1 MSDNVMNEFNLG
13 EIEAPS
19 NTLRE
24 YLKPGYRKLITKEFK
39 YEKEEDGKTPLVIM
53 SCVSANNED
62 IEFNEKIYLSGKVN
76 AKGIPS
82 ALVRLQELYKGLTG
96 EPKITGNIKSYTYTK
111 KERDGS
117 SQELTIPDPE
127 QICALLNKK
136 CVGKTSVFR
145 VGGEETEDGRV
156 YTKLDYSGFLYYN
169 DRDGNLVKYSK
180 EADFNKSEYSYSV
193 RKRKSDA
200 PTHNEGI
207 ANLSE
212 LDSL

>member
-1 MSDNVMNEFNLG
+1 MSEFNLG
-13 EIEAPS
+13 DIEAPS
-19 NTLRE
+19 NTVRE
-24 YLKPGYRKLITKEFK
+24 YLKPGYRKLLVKNFT
-39 YEKEEDGKTPLVIM
+39 YEKEEEGKTPLLVM
-53 SCVSANNED
+53 HCVSANDEN

-76 AKGIPS
+76 TKGVPS

-96 EPKITGNIKSYTYTK
+96 EPKITGSIKSYTYTK

-145 VGGEETEDGRV
+145 VGGEETEDGKV

-169 DRDGNLVKYSK
+169 DRDGNLVKYTK

-207 ANLSE
+207 VNISE
-212 LDSL
+212 LDAL